1 MIKPFKF
8 FRGYT
13 YSDEF
18 TLLSIPRRM
27 SGRTISQDLVPV
39 QPMGP
44 PSYMLNRYNTAD
56 IASLADL
63 SNEVNNLVRSPEYIP
78 AGYVSIPIQFNY
90 DSFVISRVRT
100 KMRRNINWRGYETS
114 IQEREGAVII
124 LKIVS
129 GINIGGMFHIVYLIT
144 RDGNTENYR
153 VSVPLVNLQ
162 RRG

>member
-1 MIKPFKF
+1 MIKPFKLLK
-8 FRGYT
+8 GYT

-18 TLLSIPRRM
+18 TFPIARRM
-27 SGRTISQDLVPV
+27 SGRTIAQ
-39 QPMGP
+39 
-44 PSYMLNRYNTAD
+44 
-56 IASLADL
+56 DL
-63 SNEVNNLVRSPEYIP
+63 SNQVQQMVRSPEYIP
-78 AGYVSIPIQFNY
+78 AGYVSIPVQFNY
-90 DSFVISRVRT
+90 DGYVISRVRT

-129 GINIGGMFHIVYLIT
+129 GINIGGMFQILYLIT
-144 RDGNTENYR
+144 RDGNTERHN

>member
-1 MIKPFKF
+1 MIKPFKLLK
-8 FRGYT
+8 GYT

-27 SGRTISQDLVPV
+27 SGRTIAQDLINTVSQTVRDPNYVP
-39 QPMGP
+39 
-44 PSYMLNRYNTAD
+44 
-56 IASLADL
+56 AS
-63 SNEVNNLVRSPEYIP
+63 YIP
-78 AGYVSIPIQFNY
+78 IPQTFY
-90 DSFVISRVRT
+90 DGFVISRVRT

-114 IQEREGAVII
+114 IQERNGEVII

>member
-1 MIKPFKF
+1 MIIPFKF
-8 FRGYT
+8 FRGKVYT
-13 YSDEF
+13 DEF
-18 TLLSIPRRM
+18 EFPRVR
-27 SGRTISQDLVPV
+27 
-39 QPMGP
+39 
-44 PSYMLNRYNTAD
+44 
-56 IASLADL
+56 
-63 SNEVNNLVRSPEYIP
+63 RSPEHIGRGYIQTILP
-78 AGYVSIPIQFNY
+78 TEPYLATLPITQTFY
-90 DSFVISRVRT
+90 DGFVISRVRT

-114 IQEREGAVII
+114 IQERNGEVII

>member
-8 FRGYT
+8 FEGRIKRLYH
-13 YSDEF
+13 YNDPYIP
-18 TLLSIPRRM
+18 LLRTPPGSYYD
-27 SGRTISQDLVPV
+27 RTINPDLYGGVRLSELSDRV
-39 QPMGP
+39 QQ
-44 PSYMLNRYNTAD
+44 
-56 IASLADL
+56 I
-63 SNEVNNLVRSPEYIP
+63 VRSPEYIP
-78 AGYVSIPIQFNY
+78 AGYVQVPIPERNY
-90 DSFVISRVRT
+90 DSKVIHIVRT
-100 KMRRNINWRGYETS
+100 RMRERISWRGYETNVC
-114 IQEREGAVII
+114 EPDGYPL

>member
-1 MIKPFKF
+1 MIKPFKLF
-8 FRGYT
+8 KGYT

-18 TLLSIPRRM
+18 TLPIARRM
-27 SGRTISQDLVPV
+27 SGRTIAQ
-39 QPMGP
+39 
-44 PSYMLNRYNTAD
+44 
-56 IASLADL
+56 DL
-63 SNEVNNLVRSPEYIP
+63 SNQVQQMVRSPEYIP
-78 AGYVSIPIQFNY
+78 AGYVSIPVQFNY
-90 DSFVISRVRT
+90 DGFVISRIRT

-129 GINIGGMFHIVYLIT
+129 GINIGGMFQILYLIT
-144 RDGNTENYR
+144 RDGNTERHN